1 MLLLYLEKIKDG
13 VIFGISTKKL
23 VDNVVY
29 PFTLADLKFKNLRIK
44 SINKKALD
52 LLEDFEISNHTHNS
66 NPFEFSIDLK
76 NKIKNDSSIIL
87 QLDSHSIIE
96 VYIDNELFRERKLS
110 NYFNIPVNINTSMV
124 SFRVYPTIHKS
135 TTLKFKKL
143 GRTDLVYQDEVVFET
158 KQLPINKN
166 LTHIVLDTCDNN
178 MDDQVDIEYYVSLN
192 NKEYERVEEV
202 SKYGRNKLSNTQS
215 IIATSKDVEL
225 DLIGS
230 EGVKLNDSEFNYQ
243 IPPSL
248 QNLIDFETEVLIPIT
263 LNKNYSTLYINV
275 KQDFTIN
282 RDLITNN
289 TIFIDGIKEDGIQ
302 IVLNKGIRRLEVSN
316 GYLNINYLN
325 EVFKTNLYQERIK
338 KQINKSNNTDK
349 HITMTGSELFEYFNE
364 VKPKTI
370 YFKQVSRSEYINT
383 VKIKAKLKSLD
394 FKTVPYISRFLIRG
408 I

>member
-1 MLLLYLEKIKDG
+1 
-13 VIFGISTKKL
+13 
-23 VDNVVY
+23 
-29 PFTLADLKFKNLRIK
+29 
-44 SINKKALD
+44 
-52 LLEDFEISNHTHNS
+52 
-66 NPFEFSIDLK
+66 
-76 NKIKNDSSIIL
+76 
-87 QLDSHSIIE
+87 
-96 VYIDNELFRERKLS
+96 
-110 NYFNIPVNINTSMV
+110 MV

-135 TTLKFKKL
+135 TTLKFEKL

-178 MDDQVDIEYYVSLN
+178 MDDQVNIEYYISLN

-263 LNKNYSTLYINV
+263 LNKNYSVLYINV

-289 TIFIDGIKEDGIQ
+289 TIFIDGIKEDGVQ
-302 IVLNKGIRRLEVSN
+302 IILNKGIRRLEVSD
-316 GYLNINYLN
+316 GFLNINYLN

-370 YFKQVSRSEYINT
+370 YFKQVSRSEYIST